1 MSAPTTTDRPSGS
14 DDSPGQASIDDTL
27 AVHPATHDSLTGDS
41 LGDCLRDLAGE
52 YERVRRLTE
61 ELAAPLTP
69 EDQTVQ
75 TMPDVSPTKW
85 HRAHVTWFFE
95 AFVLAEHQPGFSM
108 FQDTYWTLF
117 NSYYE
122 SVGARYPRANRG
134 HISRPGAQDVGDY
147 RRYVDDRMLD
157 LLSARLPGE
166 RSGGSGPE
174 DDALQALVTL
184 GFHHEHQHQELLLTD
199 IKHVLSRN
207 PLEPVGYPGPRV
219 APGSPSTASWIEFGG
234 GVVDAGNSSDGF
246 HFDNEEPTH
255 AVLLRPFRLA
265 DRLVTNG

>member
-1 MSAPTTTDRPSGS
+1 VSAPTTTDRSSGS
-14 DDSPGQASIDDTL
+14 DDSPAQASIDDTL
-27 AVHPATHDSLTGDS
+27 AVHPATHDSLTGDCF
-41 LGDCLRDLAGE
+41 GDLAGE

-75 TMPDVSPTKW
+75 TMPDVSPTKR

-95 AFVLAEHQPGFSM
+95 AFVLAEHQPGFST

-122 SVGARYPRANRG
+122 SFGARYPRANRG

-166 RSGGSGPE
+166 RSRWSGPE
-174 DDALQALVTL
+174 DDALWALVTL
-184 GFHHEHQHQELLLTD
+184 
-199 IKHVLSRN
+199 
-207 PLEPVGYPGPRV
+207 
-219 APGSPSTASWIEFGG
+219 
-234 GVVDAGNSSDGF
+234 
-246 HFDNEEPTH
+246 
-255 AVLLRPFRLA
+255 
-265 DRLVTNG
+265 